1 MKTIIKYELVINEAL
16 RSALN
21 YHTPDE
27 QINEFIRFFGRHIG
41 SDRIYIFEDCKERH
55 GTDNTYEWCAEGVIP
70 EIYCAMHQSACFSDF
85 PYEPSRI
92 IRISTFLLFS
102 LYSIVKLPRC
112 KKACP
117 TQAIQCGIKRK

>member
-21 YHTPDE
+21 YNTPDE

-55 GTDNTYEWCAEGVIP
+55 GTDNTYEWCAQGVIP
-70 EIYCAMHQSACFSDF
+70 EIDRLQTYCLCHV
-85 PYEPSRI
+85 
-92 IRISTFLLFS
+92 FLYNL
-102 LYSIVKLPRC
+102 
-112 KKACP
+112 
-117 TQAIQCGIKRK
+117 RKYIFCQNRYVCRKSG

>member
-55 GTDNTYEWCAEGVIP
+55 GTDNTYEWCAQGVVP
-70 EIYCAMHQSACFSDF
+70 EIGRLQNVNMDIIKWWYGYVFQERKNAM
-85 PYEPSRI
+85 
-92 IRISTFLLFS
+92 
-102 LYSIVKLPRC
+102 KLIYTVRMILRKMNRLINVP
-112 KKACP
+112 
-117 TQAIQCGIKRK
+117 CGNRPHN